1 MTRFNRRT
9 TAKRVTIPCLS
20 PTHTRAKIVKFLVD
34 TDAAAAAA
42 ASGDEGRDGGV
53 DVECYTPLMV
63 LQCSPDLVT
72 EGYRE
77 HIDHEPQMLI
87 ESHEEGRFFFHDNDS
102 IMNNGND
109 DKNPKTTTTAT
120 NKIEL
125 DKWYPVGTT
134 IGYIFEEDDG
144 GDDDYID
151 GDGDGDGDDGKD
163 TTIIENDEWLWQA
176 YSY

>member
-87 ESHEEGRFFFHDNDS
+87 ESHEEGRFFFHNDDND
-102 IMNNGND
+102 N
-109 DKNPKTTTTAT
+109 NPKALKTTTAT
-120 NKIEL
+120 TKIEL

-134 IGYIFEEDDG
+134 IGYIIEEDD
-144 GDDDYID
+144 DDDDDDID
-151 GDGDGDGDDGKD
+151 GDGDEGKD
-163 TTIIENDEWLWQA
+163 NNNIEDDEWLWQA
-176 YSY
+176 YSH